1 MSLFHCI
8 FKTTNVTDSGR
19 TFHHNPFYGMDLWE
33 KCKTFRKQGQN
44 TAWPHAT
51 MSCINI
57 KESTG
62 CTLTR
67 QDFQNLDL
75 TQTFAED
82 GHLPLL
88 HWKIRF
94 QERNS
99 FQLST
104 LSQDWW
110 FITEQ
115 SRENTDSQP
124 SRVPRELTKL
134 LLTHN
139 WKWTFVY
146 LLNLTS
152 APSSAKCLPLNSPP
166 PPSSFLWLMF
176 KRSAVRQC
184 AKQAI
189 VPRISEGLLEVT
201 TN

>member
-1 MSLFHCI
+1 MQLAYW
-8 FKTTNVTDSGR
+8 NVTDSGR
-19 TFHHNPFYGMDLWE
+19 TFHHNPFNGMDLWE
-33 KCKTFRKQGQN
+33 KCKTFRKRGQN
-44 TAWPHAT
+44 TAWPHAP
-51 MSCINI
+51 MSCINVT
-57 KESTG
+57 ESTG
-62 CTLTR
+62 YSDTTAFSEFGR
-67 QDFQNLDL
+67 NPDIRRRR
-75 TQTFAED
+75 TP
-82 GHLPLL
+82 PLL
-88 HWKIRF
+88 HWKIPF
-94 QERNS
+94 QERSS

-139 WKWTFVY
+139 WKRTFVN

>member
-1 MSLFHCI
+1 MWQTQAGPFTTILSMGWI
-8 FKTTNVTDSGR
+8 FGR
-19 TFHHNPFYGMDLWE
+19 DAKHLGNKARILPDLMLCYYELYQYKRKHWLYSDMTGFSEFGHNPDVRRRR
-33 KCKTFRKQGQN
+33 T
-44 TAWPHAT
+44 P
-51 MSCINI
+51 
-57 KESTG
+57 
-62 CTLTR
+62 
-67 QDFQNLDL
+67 
-75 TQTFAED
+75 
-82 GHLPLL
+82 PLL

-94 QERNS
+94 QERSS
-99 FQLST
+99 FQLLT

-139 WKWTFVY
+139 WKRTFVN